1 MGQAV
6 WIAGN
11 IEISNE
17 YEIRVFLI
25 SVFTRV
31 VDYFMLALWSLHV

>member
-11 IEISNE
+11 TEIRNE
-17 YEIRVFLI
+17 YGIRIFII
-25 SVFTRV
+25 SLFTRV
-31 VDYFMLALWSLHV
+31 VDYFILALWPLHI